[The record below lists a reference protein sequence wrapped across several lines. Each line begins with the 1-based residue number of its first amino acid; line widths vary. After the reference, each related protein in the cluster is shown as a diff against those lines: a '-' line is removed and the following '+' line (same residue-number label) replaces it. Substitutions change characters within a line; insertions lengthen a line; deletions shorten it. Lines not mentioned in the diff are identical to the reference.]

1 MKQFLWK
8 AIQNIAWLALI
19 LSLSVLYLNTIPDSV
34 LDVMSPTFFVVI
46 GAILG
51 GLVFTPVNN
60 LSRLGWQALTT
71 CFKKREIRRERIRWE
86 DSGKKSS
93 VSDSTLYALWKY
105 RIRDESIW
113 QVMRISVLSTVLG
126 AISITVISVISYL
139 VILFI
144 SGDLIQNLVL
154 ANLLS
159 FILGAFVLGFI
170 VSGVF
175 VFVIIMLEKAA
186 AHN

>member
-60 LSRLGWQALTT
+60 LSQLGWQALTT
-71 CFKKREIRRERIRWE
+71 YFKNQEIRRERNRWE
-86 DSGKKSS
+86 DSGKRSS
-93 VSDSTLYALWKY
+93 VSDSTLYALWRH
-105 RIRDESIW
+105 RIRNESIW
-113 QVMRISVLSTVLG
+113 RVMRKYVLGTVLG
-126 AISITVISVISYL
+126 AIALTVISVISYL

-154 ANLLS
+154 ANLLGL
-159 FILGAFVLGFI
+159 ILGAFVLGFI
-170 VSGVF
+170 VSGVLIF
-175 VFVIIMLEKAA
+175 VMIMLEKAA